1 MNESGICLCNLQNL
15 FKAKHLTMKKTFY
28 LFLLLFLLN
37 GCVESVA
44 LLGSTAGGA
53 SSGKLIQSSLQ
64 STISYGIKKQTGKTP
79 LGHALA
85 YAEKHNPEKKKETCI
100 SFIEKT
106 KSEFC
111 TIAKKQISLTNNA
124 IKEKVLTVVRKA
136 SKTEDSVNTLMETK
150 DENNPI
156 SKDLNFV
163 SSFDKLKKSPRE
175 LAIALQ
181 AELKETA
188 KRLEKYLVSR

>member
-1 MNESGICLCNLQNL
+1 MNQVYVCVIYKIYLKQN
-15 FKAKHLTMKKTFY
+15 HLTMKKTFY

-85 YAEKHNPEKKKETCI
+85 YAEKQNPEKKKETCI

-106 KSEFC
+106 NSEMC
-111 TIAKKQISLTNNA
+111 AMLKKQISLTKAKIINN
-124 IKEKVLTVVRKA
+124 
-136 SKTEDSVNTLMETK
+136 
-150 DENNPI
+150 
-156 SKDLNFV
+156 
-163 SSFDKLKKSPRE
+163 KK
-175 LAIALQ
+175 
-181 AELKETA
+181 K
-188 KRLEKYLVSR
+188 